1 MLILGL
7 IISLVAAPLVLALAK
22 RLNFQSWAIA
32 PRLALWLAAAIV
44 VAIAATHLDA
54 WRASL
59 GVAHLTWGGIGWGAL
74 AVVVIFAAM
83 SAQLYVQQRRGK
95 QSEQQRARYQA
106 LLRQPFG
113 YRCFLVA
120 TAAVTEEVLY
130 RAYAISV
137 GAAVLGGLWL
147 ACVVSVVA
155 FTLAHFRWGLAHLL
169 SVFASAVVL
178 TTLFAITRNVWVC
191 ILVHAV
197 IDGVGFLAIPAA
209 SAHRAARLQ
218 QKAG

>member
-7 IISLVAAPLVLALAK
+7 VISLVAAPLVLALAK

-32 PRLALWLAAAIV
+32 PRLALWLASAV
-44 VAIAATHLDA
+44 VVVIAAAHFDT
-54 WRASL
+54 WQASL

-83 SAQLYVQQRRGK
+83 GAQLYVQQGRGK
-95 QSEQQRARYQA
+95 QSEQQRALYHA
-106 LLRQPFG
+106 LLRQPLG
-113 YRCFLVA
+113 HRCFLVT

-130 RAYAISV
+130 RAYAV
-137 GAAVLGGLWL
+137 GAGAAVFGSLWL
-147 ACVVSVVA
+147 ACVVSVIA

-169 SVFASAVVL
+169 SVLVSAAVL
-178 TTLFAITRNVWVC
+178 TALFVITHNVWVC
-191 ILVHAV
+191 ILAHAV
-197 IDGVGFLAIPAA
+197 IDGAGFLFLPAA